1 MRRAAHPGVAVGFFD
16 GVHLGHRAILDSAD
30 VALTFRSH
38 PLSVLAPARAPRLL
52 MDFETRIAAIRAAGV
67 REVVALEFTR
77 ELAAL
82 PPEEYVRRHILPL
95 APGSAPVIRCG
106 ADWRFGCDGAG
117 SVGLLRQLGLE
128 VTAVP
133 PVLWQGVRI
142 SSSRIRACLAA
153 GDLAGAAAMLGA
165 PYRISAPAVP
175 GKGVGRALGFPTLN
189 FAVDAPLRRGVYE
202 VRLGAAVALAN
213 YGLAPTM
220 GDRAWTTPTLEVHL
234 VTGAPPEA
242 KGSPAGA
249 ERLTIEF
256 RRFLRDERRFAS
268 VAELTRAIA
277 ADIRQLEGRGDGPG
291 EATDRA

>member
-1 MRRAAHPGVAVGFFD
+1 MRRAAHPSVAVGFFD

-30 VALTFRSH
+30 VALTFRAH

-52 MDFETRIAAIRAAGV
+52 MDFETRRNAIRAAGV

-77 ELAAL
+77 ELAVL
-82 PPEEYVRRHILPL
+82 PPEEFVRRHILPL

-128 VTAVP
+128 VTAIP
-133 PVLWQGVRI
+133 PVLWQGERI

-153 GDLAGAAAMLGA
+153 GDLDGAAAMLGA
-165 PYRISAPAVP
+165 PYRICAPVVP
-175 GKGVGRALGFPTLN
+175 GKGIGRALGFPTLN
-189 FAVDAPLRRGVYE
+189 FAVEAPLRRGVYE

-220 GDRAWTTPTLEVHL
+220 GDAAWSRETLEVHV
-234 VTGAPPEA
+234 VTGVPPEA
-242 KGSPAGA
+242 DESPAGA
-249 ERLTIEF
+249 VRLAIEF

-277 ADIRQLEGRGDGPG
+277 ADIQNLKGQGDRPEDATGR
-291 EATDRA
+291 A